1 MDHIHSTC
9 REEDVDVDF
18 DLESG
23 TGVIYSNKDP
33 GLDAKKC
40 ILNPSNINAENN
52 VNSTGK
58 KMGKEKGKKGTNA
71 KKPPRPPRGFSLDSY
86 DQNLIKELAQLAIIK
101 RARIER
107 MKALKQKKA
116 SSSSSSSSSHAA
128 LFAMLFTIIF
138 LLVILLQ
145 GRNSGVAFP
154 GSPQMA
160 QNSSIFTRDHVPY
173 VE

>member
-9 REEDVDVDF
+9 REEDVDF

-33 GLDAKKC
+33 GLDAKKS

-58 KMGKEKGKKGTNA
+58 KMGKEKGKKVTNA

-101 RARIER
+101 KARIER

-116 SSSSSSSSSHAA
+116 SSSSSSSSHAA
-128 LFAMLFTIIF
+128 LFAMLFTIVF

-145 GRNSGVAFP
+145 GRNSGVAFQ

-160 QNSSIFTRDHVPY
+160 QSSSIFTRDHVPY